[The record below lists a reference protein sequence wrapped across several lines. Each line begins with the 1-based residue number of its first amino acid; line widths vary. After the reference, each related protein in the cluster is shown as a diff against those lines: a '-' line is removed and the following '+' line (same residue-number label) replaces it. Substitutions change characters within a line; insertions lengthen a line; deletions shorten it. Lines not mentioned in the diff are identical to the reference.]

1 MTLDTQ
7 RSVRLAGEVFQNDD
21 GDLIASDY
29 QDRQRHRQEARLIYD
44 MIMKGEI
51 PNPGEDT
58 MKRLMDQISGVDL
71 RGV

>member
-29 QDRQRHRQEARLIYD
+29 QDRQRHREEARLIYD

-58 MKRLMDQISGVDL
+58 MKRLMDQISGIDL